1 MGKLVS
7 KATTRKQDA
16 SENIDKLIKFYLSD
30 LDEYYNG
37 SMESIE
43 PKHKA
48 SLDSCFNDLEK
59 YGQIA
64 VAKLYVKK
72 IEHGVFKTQNKKLKA
87 SINPQYVGKISDSV
101 INAKDAKLILDYVD
115 LLQALKRED
124 KIFSNVA
131 SDLKELSVAM
141 AETRDLQYNRYWI
154 ESYDEYQ
161 ANYEFLLNSGDA
173 ESALF
178 LANTLNLSKDDFKQ
192 CEDIVLKAK
201 NAEFS
206 RDFADIEGANIAK
219 HRKIVIDSK
228 DAMINSFYLRN
239 KRCTVKQIAAH
250 KAAMLNSTSADKLK
264 AITLAVCEKPE
275 LFSQTEINSLVKSV
289 AKSKNPKLIKSLLTS
304 NSISVNDKAK
314 LEQVIMASKEKQTSG
329 IIAKKVEGKKLP
341 DKKKENKPSKSA
353 NKSKKDDKKSGKI
366 DIGSGSGYAG
376 STLVKS
382 ATKENK
388 KSTEDF
394 DENTLMAIYEHN
406 KIIEENR
413 QRRKAQEDVH
423 QM

>member
-219 HRKIVIDSK
+219 HRKVVIDSK
-228 DAMINSFYLRN
+228 DSMENSYYLTDR
-239 KRCTVKQIAAH
+239 RCTVKQASEH
-250 KAAMLNSTSADKLK
+250 KAAIYTSSDEKKLK
-264 AITLAVCEKPE
+264 ALVEAFVNKPE
-275 LFSQTEINSLVKSV
+275 YFSQNEINDIVKNV
-289 AKSKNPKLIKSLLTS
+289 TKSKNVKLVRLLLVS
-304 NSISVNDKAK
+304 DKISVSDKAK
-314 LEQVIMASKEKQTSG
+314 LEQILIKNKEKSVAQPVG
-329 IIAKKVEGKKLP
+329 
-341 DKKKENKPSKSA
+341 
-353 NKSKKDDKKSGKI
+353 KKDDKKKANKP
-366 DIGSGSGYAG
+366 D
-376 STLVKS
+376 K
-382 ATKENK
+382 KENK
-388 KSTEDF
+388 KSSEEIDEEDRLMELETEELISF
-394 DENTLMAIYEHN
+394 MEQSKRESR
-406 KIIEENR
+406 K
-413 QRRKAQEDVH
+413 KAQDDIH